1 MSTIQIPDD
10 VLQQA
15 GINEREALC
24 ELACRLF
31 DTGKLSLFFAAKLAG
46 VPQSEFEDVLLDR
59 NIPIYRYD
67 EEDLKGDL
75 KTLRRPGT

>member
-15 GINEREALC
+15 GIDEREALC

-46 VPQSEFEDVLLDR
+46 LSRARLRTFCLQKRSR
-59 NIPIYRYD
+59 SI
-67 EEDLKGDL
+67 DL
-75 KTLRRPGT
+75 TMTI